1 MKSDLRN
8 VVSAAESH
16 FADDGTYAQWTGPSA
31 TNAITLVYTG
41 ESDGWEATATH
52 AAVPGVVCR
61 LARRRTVDTKS
72 EPICE

>member
-1 MKSDLRN
+1 MDR
-8 VVSAAESH
+8 AI
-16 FADDGTYAQWTGPSA
+16 A

-61 LARRRTVDTKS
+61 LARRRTVDIKS